1 MTVVTFFVLLADA
14 ILILALLWIS
24 TNALYLQRQDVVSAL
39 NTRRLNAGIRV
50 LIIAPPLIVLAVVI
64 LFVLSLQNEFFARFT
79 QVFYLLGLWMAALVL
94 AFSLLLLMRMK
105 DMLQLAAMLGFLCA
119 IIPVLYFTPIYS
131 FQAIFGGPGQI
142 GYVLPLIEGA
152 LLIGLCYS
160 ILFRLNRALH

>member
-1 MTVVTFFVLLADA
+1 
-14 ILILALLWIS
+14 
-24 TNALYLQRQDVVSAL
+24 
-39 NTRRLNAGIRV
+39 
-50 LIIAPPLIVLAVVI
+50 
-64 LFVLSLQNEFFARFT
+64 
-79 QVFYLLGLWMAALVL
+79 
-94 AFSLLLLMRMK
+94 MK